1 MTRPFIAVV
10 CLLLAGGASA
20 AEYCSV
26 IYGDTLVCGR
36 SRERVLV
43 EGVQAPKPNEPGAD
57 EARERL
63 ARVIGSGEV
72 VIQRKGQDK
81 HGRTLGRVFVDGVR
95 VTQLEVNGQSGRR
108 AARQVTSSIRNSR
121 RSYR

>member
-1 MTRPFIAVV
+1 MARPFIAAF

-20 AEYCSV
+20 AEYCSA

-43 EGVQAPKPNEPGAD
+43 EGVYAPKPNEPGAD

-81 HGRTLGRVFVDGVR
+81 HGRTLGRVFVDGNR
-95 VTQLEVNGQSGRR
+95 VTQLDVNGQSGRR
-108 AARQVTSSIRNSR
+108 SPRQVTSSAKPR
-121 RSYR
+121 RL